1 MKRSIRF
8 LAVSLATLFTSHEV
22 AACWEPWY
30 APEEYY
36 MYRVYESDSADPSP
50 LLEDEENCREWQR
63 LTSPDIPTADIYQAV
78 YKMPLEELE
87 RVETHRMGKHD
98 NPFVAW
104 IAQRDTALLDFLL
117 LAKTNEYIRLKR
129 NSRWYYPSM
138 KIGARM
144 TLEEVAEHALSNR
157 EPRLRDRY
165 LLQAV
170 RALFTLGRYESCID
184 LWESEVSRL
193 PADNLMRRL
202 IEPYIAGAE
211 VRTGQAEKALPYFA
225 RTGDV
230 GSILF
235 YTGQGSK
242 NVSTVDALSLVCQYA
257 PNSPYITQT
266 LQSYI
271 RSLEVPDTFY
281 PCDTAAIRA
290 EKAKLHD
297 LCMKMARNKETE
309 VPAMWYYTA
318 AFLSGLDGETSQA
331 YRLLRLAERARSNPF
346 IDASIKVFRIYL
358 DARTQPCNRAYERR
372 LFQQL
377 EWLDKQIVNH
387 LTDPVRD
394 ETTHGYKLI
403 RCASFYYWNDMM
415 RRIVLSEVCPRMLQ
429 ADQTTRALQLANMA
443 DNRLL
448 GVVGKQE
455 VTLVT
460 TDENGDSQFVQQ
472 VLPLDKYRYSG
483 EFNAYDYSNHFFEMI
498 DSLGT
503 DAAIAYVRRV
513 QRPQTAFDRFLNARG
528 YTGNDYLND
537 IAGTQCLRAMRY
549 GEAIG
554 YLGAVS
560 EAYKRHL
567 NVEAKYDPFA
577 VRATSTENPAD
588 FKFAFARE
596 MHSLEQNLQTTREP
610 NRKARLMVRYAIG
623 LRNSFDRCWSLT
635 QYYRGSCYWGQVCEK
650 RDWENDRY
658 TRAALARAEALVRQA
673 TDLITDD
680 ETGADIHYTLCNF
693 RTVARRYPHTQKG
706 KLVRGHCDHLADY
719 HTEKVGRR

>member
-1 MKRSIRF
+1 M
-8 LAVSLATLFTSHEV
+8 
-22 AACWEPWY
+22 
-30 APEEYY
+30 
-36 MYRVYESDSADPSP
+36 
-50 LLEDEENCREWQR
+50 
-63 LTSPDIPTADIYQAV
+63 
-78 YKMPLEELE
+78 
-87 RVETHRMGKHD
+87 
-98 NPFVAW
+98 
-104 IAQRDTALLDFLL
+104 
-117 LAKTNEYIRLKR
+117 
-129 NSRWYYPSM
+129 
-138 KIGARM
+138 
-144 TLEEVAEHALSNR
+144 
-157 EPRLRDRY
+157 
-165 LLQAV
+165 
-170 RALFTLGRYESCID
+170 
-184 LWESEVSRL
+184 
-193 PADNLMRRL
+193 
-202 IEPYIAGAE
+202 
-211 VRTGQAEKALPYFA
+211 
-225 RTGDV
+225 

-460 TDENGDSQFVQQ
+460 TDENGDSRFVQQ

-596 MHSLEQNLQTTREP
+596 MHSLEQNMQTTREP

-719 HTEKVGRR
+719 HAEKVGRR